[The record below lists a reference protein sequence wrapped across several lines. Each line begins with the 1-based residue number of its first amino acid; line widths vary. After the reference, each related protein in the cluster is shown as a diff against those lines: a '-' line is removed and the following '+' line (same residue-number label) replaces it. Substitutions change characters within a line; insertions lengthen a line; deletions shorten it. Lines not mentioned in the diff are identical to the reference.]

1 MTVHLNKHLS
11 FCSLISKV
19 GHAEE
24 IEHWQQV
31 RFGLFTKLLGIFK
44 HPDKDTKHINNALF
58 EISMVNLS
66 LLLSV

>member
-1 MTVHLNKHLS
+1 M
-11 FCSLISKV
+11 
-19 GHAEE
+19 
-24 IEHWQQV
+24 EHWQQV

-44 HPDKDTKHINNALF
+44 HPGKDTKHINNALF